1 MSEAEQPQDFSR
13 DEIISALKEL
23 HGAWEGELP
32 PELPPDVAQKMRKLR
47 DEVQALLE
55 SLGEDAS

>member
-1 MSEAEQPQDFSR
+1 MSEPEQPKDFSR
-13 DEIISALKEL
+13 EEIVSALKEL

-32 PELPPDVAQKMRKLR
+32 PELPPEVAEKMRKLR

-55 SLGEDAS
+55 CLEHSP

>member
-1 MSEAEQPQDFSR
+1 MSEPDQPKGFSR
-13 DEIISALKEL
+13 EEIINALKEL

-32 PELPPDVAQKMRKLR
+32 PELPPEVAEKMRKLR

-55 SLGEDAS
+55 KMLGEEK

>member
-1 MSEAEQPQDFSR
+1 MSETEQPKGFSR

-32 PELPPDVAQKMRKLR
+32 PELPPDVAEKMRKLR

-55 SLGEDAS
+55 KMLGEGK